1 MKTDLIKKLHEHI
14 RSLNIRYLSNDSA
27 EFEEEEAVAL
37 RLEKK
42 ELSQRDAKIVWSQ
55 VSGDVVSIQS
65 YKDSTQIDYAM
76 LLERLIVQKNQS
88 YVEERIVRR
97 RAQFQKNKLCADIRL
112 VTYPISQESDPSEP
126 FQFIRN
132 AETGKYD
139 RRNAVRYAERWW
151 NDYNPAFK
159 QFKDNCTNFVS
170 QCLYAGG
177 APMTSTASKQRGW
190 WYKNKNSM
198 SLSWSV
204 AHSLRWYLSG
214 AASGLRGIEKQRA
227 SDLLPGDVICYDF
240 NGSGKWDH
248 QAIVVAK
255 DAFNEPLVNA
265 QTVNSRMRYWTYQNS
280 PAYTP
285 DIQYKFFRIVTN

>member
-1 MKTDLIKKLHEHI
+1 MKNDVVLKLHEHI
-14 RSLNIRYLSNDSA
+14 KALNNAYLSSDSVQ
-27 EFEEEEAVAL
+27 FEEEEAEAL
-37 RLEKK
+37 RLEKQ
-42 ELSQRDAKIVWSQ
+42 ELNKRDAKVVWSQ
-55 VSGDVVSIQS
+55 VSGDVLSIRS
-65 YKDSTQIDYAM
+65 YRHTTQIDYTM
-76 LLERLIVQKNQS
+76 LLERLIVQKQKS
-88 YVEERIVRR
+88 YVEERIIRR
-97 RAQFQKNKLCADIRL
+97 RALFQKKELYADIRL
-112 VTYPISQESDPSEP
+112 IENPVTNTEDRFKQQMMTRQAQSG
-126 FQFIRN
+126 N
-132 AETGKYD
+132 YD

-159 QFKDNCTNFVS
+159 QFEDNCTNFVS

-177 APMTSTASKQRGW
+177 APMTSKASKQRGW
-190 WYKNKNSM
+190 WYENKDSM

-204 AHSLRWYLSG
+204 AHSLRWHLSG
-214 AASGLRGIEKQRA
+214 ASSGLRGIEKNRA

-255 DAFNEPLVNA
+255 DAYNEPLVNA

-285 DIQYKFFRIVTN
+285 DIQYKFFRIVIN